1 MRKYLYIIL
10 AAAFVCAC
18 EKAVTIDHH
27 ISAEFPVTETLQDVS
42 ILFAEEGEADILVTS
57 SGVQSALAGVTETAV
72 TGGRIVR
79 YKSLALFSGTLSV
92 DLLEKTFWADPSKMW
107 LYRTYSADAEEVLA
121 GCGFVNVLRAR
132 GLDGETVLYAS
143 SNAYDKISSLSGDP
157 LGFNIKVKEAA
168 Q

>member
-18 EKAVTIDHH
+18 EKAVTVDHR
-27 ISAEFPVTETLQDVS
+27 ISAEVPVTETLQDVS

-72 TGGRIVR
+72 TDGRIVR
-79 YKSLALFSGTLSV
+79 YKSLALFSGTLSE
-92 DLLEKTFWADPSKMW
+92 DLLEKTFWAEPSVAW
-107 LYRTYSADAEEVLA
+107 VFRTDSADAEEVLA

-132 GLDGETVLYAS
+132 GLDGESVLYAS
-143 SNAYDKISSLSGDP
+143 SNAYDKISSLTGDP

>member
-18 EKAVTIDHH
+18 EKEVTVDHR
-27 ISAEFPVTETLQDVS
+27 ISAEFPVTETLRDVS
-42 ILFAEEGEADILVTS
+42 ILFAEEGGADILLTS
-57 SGVQSALAGVTETAV
+57 SGVRSSLEGVSEAAV
-72 TGGRIVR
+72 PGGKLVR
-79 YKSLALFSGTLSV
+79 YKSLALFTGTFTES
-92 DLLEKTFWADPSKMW
+92 LLEETFWADPSKMW
-107 LYRTYSADAEEVLA
+107 LYRTDSADAEEVLA

-132 GLDGETVLYAS
+132 GLDGGTVLYAS
-143 SNAYDKISSLSGDP
+143 SNAYDKISSLTGDP

>member
-18 EKAVTIDHH
+18 EKAVTVDHR

-72 TGGRIVR
+72 TDGRIVR
-79 YKSLALFSGTLSV
+79 YKSLALFSGTLSE
-92 DLLEKTFWADPSKMW
+92 DLLEITFWAEPSKMW
-107 LYRTYSADAEEVLA
+107 LYRTDSDDAEEVLA

-143 SNAYDKISSLSGDP
+143 SNAYDKISSLTGDP